1 MHAGGPRRN
10 GGLGFATNGPS
21 ITVAVSPSA
30 DLEITDGRAK
40 PSAAIELK
48 ALKDHLRTTLQQL
61 KLDGGAKIE
70 IDGDMRTHQG
80 LGSGT
85 AIRLACIEGLALLSG
100 RMISRAEIV
109 ALSHRGGTSGI
120 GVNTYFD
127 GGFVLDSGVQNQENE
142 FVPSSYAQGPKKPLS
157 LVQLS
162 MPDWP
167 MLLCIPNKCRPK
179 TQEEELEFFRRT
191 APLSASS
198 SYEAAYY
205 ATFGLASAIL
215 ETDYDAFCAALNKM
229 QNVEW
234 KRAERE
240 EHGVELRVVDEALRR
255 SGADCVALSSLGPL
269 VMVLASPDRK
279 SVV

>member
-1 MHAGGPRRN
+1 
-10 GGLGFATNGPS
+10 
-21 ITVAVSPSA
+21 
-30 DLEITDGRAK
+30 
-40 PSAAIELK
+40 
-48 ALKDHLRTTLQQL
+48 
-61 KLDGGAKIE
+61 
-70 IDGDMRTHQG
+70 MRTHQG

-269 VMVLASPDRK
+269 VMVLASPTKMPLLLETVRAMDCWGLITTARN
-279 SVV
+279 SGRELELS